1 MASKQPVKKLAKK
14 RRSPKKLLVV
24 DAVRRDLARLAKLDP
39 SLANNTLAATALA
52 LARDLDDP
60 GNSATSHSMC
70 AKALAETMGSLYAL
84 APEGPKG
91 DRLDELSSRRA
102 ARLAGGAGA

>member
-1 MASKQPVKKLAKK
+1 MATKRKL
-14 RRSPKKLLVV
+14 SVV
-24 DAVRRDLARLAKLDP
+24 SAVESDLRKLAKLDP
-39 SLANNTLAATALA
+39 ALAKNTLAATALA

-70 AKALAETMGSLYAL
+70 AKALLETMGSLRAL
-84 APEGPKG
+84 APEVPKG
-91 DRLDELSSRRA
+91 DRLDELSSRRS